1 MVDVDDDLDHQGM
14 AIELID
20 AFAERDAAGLAALDA
35 AGRAAQVQARQALY
49 DYVDR
54 IWEDAKA
61 PRSASVR
68 GHHSGAAGLP
78 RAGVLMARPAARRPP
93 APLERRPK
101 PAWGMSGHGE
111 RWHPARVA
119 LQERKRPSAAT
130 EGQFPT
136 LIRINRS
143 RSVCKPWP

>member
-1 MVDVDDDLDHQGM
+1 MVDVDDELDHQGM

-61 PRSASVR
+61 RGLDPAVR
-68 GHHSGAAGLP
+68 PDWNVVAGL
-78 RAGVLMARPAARRPP
+78 RDLTNALVEQAGQAQADA
-93 APLERRPK
+93 
-101 PAWGMSGHGE
+101 GE
-111 RWHPARVA
+111 D
-119 LQERKRPSAAT
+119 
-130 EGQFPT
+130 
-136 LIRINRS
+136 
-143 RSVCKPWP
+143 